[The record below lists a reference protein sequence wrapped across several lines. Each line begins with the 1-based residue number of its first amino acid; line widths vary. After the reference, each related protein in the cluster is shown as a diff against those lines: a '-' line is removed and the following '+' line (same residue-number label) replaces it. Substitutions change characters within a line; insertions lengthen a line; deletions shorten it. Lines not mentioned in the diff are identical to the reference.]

1 MPTDTGSGEIAMTTQ
16 TTSRYGFKFVV
27 AVAMVAALAVAGSIG
42 AGGQQQ
48 GAAKIDPSALLTSAE
63 IATLP
68 VLHVE
73 DPM

>member
-1 MPTDTGSGEIAMTTQ
+1 MTTQ
-16 TTSRYGFKFVV
+16 TTSRFAFNFVV
-27 AVAMVAALAVAGSIG
+27 AIAMVAALTVAGSVG
-42 AGGQQQ
+42 AGNGQQ
-48 GAAKIDPSALLTSAE
+48 GAPKIDPSTLLTSAE

>member
-1 MPTDTGSGEIAMTTQ
+1 MTTQ

-27 AVAMVAALAVAGSIG
+27 AVAMVAALAVAGSVG
-42 AGGQQQ
+42 AGGRQP

-68 VLHVE
+68 VLHVK